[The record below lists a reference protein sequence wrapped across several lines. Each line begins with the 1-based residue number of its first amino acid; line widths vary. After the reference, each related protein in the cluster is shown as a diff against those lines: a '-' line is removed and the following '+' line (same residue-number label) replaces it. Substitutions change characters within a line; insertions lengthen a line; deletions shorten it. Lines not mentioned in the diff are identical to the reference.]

1 MHRYL
6 QVLGLKISAIGA
18 KFANPSV
25 HEQNFLDLLNSHYLE
40 LQNRKA
46 ANSTVDYSSWKKNL
60 LDVRTLVFHGPS
72 LFYMHAVLV
81 PGSCCFQNTITSTAT
96 TQHQPQQDH
105 SNHNVVT
112 QSHRMKLFSHT
123 ARQGQGDCCEHCIV
137 RADRLEMQNWA
148 NFTTIYFR
156 DRFKHYAWV
165 GARQ

>member
-1 MHRYL
+1 MSGVNVCDHEYPTGRYL
-6 QVLGLKISAIGA
+6 QVLGLKISAIGM

-40 LQNRKA
+40 LQNRKG

-96 TQHQPQQDH
+96 TQHQPQQEAIL
-105 SNHNVVT
+105 T
-112 QSHRMKLFSHT
+112 T
-123 ARQGQGDCCEHCIV
+123 AFVSGWRPGGGSAE
-137 RADRLEMQNWA
+137 
-148 NFTTIYFR
+148 
-156 DRFKHYAWV
+156 V
-165 GARQ
+165 GGAGGCA